1 MRVVLIVLVIALTL
15 YAVLDCAR
23 TPSESLPQPLP
34 KPVWLLVIILFT
46 VVGPVAW
53 IITSRV
59 KAAEE
64 RGGMVERT
72 VWSSQEGISFQRRGR
87 QAQRRTL
94 GPDDDP
100 DFLRNLEQDIR
111 RRKYHPEEGKGSQRR
126 DPEGPHGPADPQEP
140 TEG

>member
-34 KPVWLLVIILFT
+34 KPIWLLVIILFS

-59 KAAEE
+59 KAAED
-64 RGGMVERT
+64 RGGMVERS

-87 QAQRRTL
+87 QPQRRAL

-100 DFLRNLEQDIR
+100 EFLRNLEQDIR
-111 RRKYHPEEGKGSQRR
+111 RRKYHPKEDDGQQDR
-126 DPEGPHGPADPQEP
+126 GPTGPQGP
-140 TEG
+140 TGQ